1 MTRQLVC
8 AWHAIHRKLSKGT
21 PDMGPNNI
29 NTFNSTAALGTA
41 AAPAEAST
49 ATPATAATAVNS
61 IKIHYGD
68 SIKAD
73 RLQAGLRGLQ
83 AAQAK
88 TELFI
93 RSINPDLGKL

>member
-1 MTRQLVC
+1 
-8 AWHAIHRKLSKGT
+8 
-21 PDMGPNNI
+21 MGPNSI
-29 NTFNSTAALGTA
+29 NTFNNTAAMGTT
-41 AAPAEAST
+41 AAPAEVSAGKPPTS
-49 ATPATAATAVNS
+49 AGG

-93 RSINPDLGKL
+93 RSINPELGKL

>member
-1 MTRQLVC
+1 
-8 AWHAIHRKLSKGT
+8 
-21 PDMGPNNI
+21 MGPNSI
-29 NTFNSTAALGTA
+29 NTFSSTAALGTT

-49 ATPATAATAVNS
+49 PKTATAANN

-93 RSINPDLGKL
+93 RTINPELGKL

>member
-1 MTRQLVC
+1 
-8 AWHAIHRKLSKGT
+8 
-21 PDMGPNNI
+21 MGPNSI
-29 NTFNSTAALGTA
+29 NTFNNTAAMGTA
-41 AAPAEAST
+41 AAPAEAG
-49 ATPATAATAVNS
+49 ATKTTTLANGV
-61 IKIHYGD
+61 KIHYGD

-93 RSINPDLGKL
+93 RSINPELGKL

>member
-1 MTRQLVC
+1 
-8 AWHAIHRKLSKGT
+8 
-21 PDMGPNNI
+21 MGPNSI
-29 NTFNSTAALGTA
+29 NTFSSTAALGAA
-41 AAPAEAST
+41 AAPAETSA
-49 ATPATAATAVNS
+49 AHAAKPATS
-61 IKIHYGD
+61 DGGIKIYYGD

-93 RSINPDLGKL
+93 RTINPELGKP

>member
-1 MTRQLVC
+1 
-8 AWHAIHRKLSKGT
+8 
-21 PDMGPNNI
+21 MGPNSI
-29 NTFNSTAALGTA
+29 NTFSSAAALGTT

-49 ATPATAATAVNS
+49 AKVATAATAANNV
-61 IKIHYGD
+61 KIYYGD

-93 RSINPDLGKL
+93 RTINPELGKP